1 MPYARISITL
11 PRELVAAADQQ
22 ARALDRSRSWL
33 VADALR
39 RYLQDSAGLPAGATV
54 QSGRAVHEALPS
66 PYGVVSHGLG
76 EYRLQQL
83 QADLALTPEQRVFA
97 AERTARVAEYT
108 RPRSKGQR
116 VLQFDRY
123 EDYLEWKHR
132 EDVR

>member
-1 MPYARISITL
+1 MSYARISITL
-11 PRELVAAADQQ
+11 PRELVAAADRQ

-33 VADALR
+33 VAEALR
-39 RYLQDSAGLPAGATV
+39 RHLQDSAGSAAGATV
-54 QSGRAVHEALPS
+54 PSGRAVHEALPP
-66 PYGVVSHGLG
+66 PYGVVSRGLG

-83 QADLALTPEQRVFA
+83 KADLALTPEQRVLA
-97 AERTARVAEYT
+97 AERTARVAEHT

-123 EDYLEWKHR
+123 EDYLEWKRR